1 MKDLHNN
8 IEVVSLLD
16 PITVT
21 TTQTITDIDL
31 AGWESAELVFSIGLD
46 AGSGLSDSHQIA
58 FVLSDSPDGTTYTAV
73 ADADMLGVSDI
84 TAGNILEIDDTDED
98 NTVYHFGYVGGQRY
112 LQIVGTVT
120 GTISMPMAITLI
132 KGHGQDKPAIA

>member
-31 AGWESAELVFSIGLD
+31 AGWESAELIFSCGLD

-58 FVLSDSPDGTTYTAV
+58 FVLSDSPDGTNYTAV
-73 ADADMLGVSDI
+73 EDADMLGVEDI
-84 TAGNILEIDDTDED
+84 TAGNILEIDDTDKD

-112 LQIVGTVT
+112 LEIVGTVT
-120 GTISMPMAITLI
+120 GTISMPIGITLI
-132 KGHGQDKPAIA
+132 KGHGQDKPAI